1 MTSLAKQF
9 AAIDTTTELARMVEA
24 TLISLKLN
32 DATSIESRYKF
43 ALDALRTTHSALE
56 RINAKA
62 AEEPAA
68 GERDHA
74 DHPVRRAKKKAT
86 GPKQ

>member
-9 AAIDTTTELARMVEA
+9 SDITNTTELARMVEA
-24 TLISLKLN
+24 TVISLNLN
-32 DATSIESRYKF
+32 NATSIESRYKF

-62 AEEPAA
+62 AEEPTV

-74 DHPVRRAKKKAT
+74 DHPVSRAKKKAT